1 MPTRRISDKI
11 CRSDDYK
18 SMTLFQRDLF
28 WRLIVNADDFGR
40 FDGRLNVLKGALY
53 PLESVTEKAIED
65 GLKGLSTIGIVDLY
79 SVGGKPYL
87 RLISWLTYQQ
97 QRAKESKYPT
107 PNVDNPVDNPHDI
120 NCDQMISAD
129 IKCPR
134 LIDSDRTDNTMCN
147 TCSIG
152 ARAYEIDRMLKEYAR
167 YVEPDWQR
175 IIKLAYKLQR
185 VEIPA
190 VRKAVLLA
198 MDADD
203 PMAYLTKLADD
214 WIVRDIRTIDDFKS
228 GKGTS
233 A

>member
-97 QRAKESKYPT
+97 QRAKDSKYPA
-107 PNVDNPVDNPHDI
+107 PDVHNPVDNPHDI
-120 NCDQMISAD
+120 NCNQMISTD

-134 LIDSDRTDNTMCN
+134 LIESDRTDNTMCN
-147 TCSIG
+147 SCSIG

-167 YVEPDWQR
+167 HDEPDWPKIVR
-175 IIKLAYKLQR
+175 LAKKFIN
-185 VEIPA
+185 VEVPA
-190 VRKAVLLA
+190 VRKAVLLS
-198 MDADD
+198 MDARD
-203 PMAYLTKLADD
+203 PIAYLTTIAED
-214 WIVRDIRTIDDFKS
+214 WIVRDVRTMDDFTRGRGS
-228 GKGTS
+228 N